1 MIGEKV
7 VAMSDLVVEEV
18 EVRIRRTTRHPT
30 FGCICTPYVCVH
42 GYPIHV
48 PYDLPIRLTIMD
60 TMMMMML
67 LLLLLMLIHLNT
79 IPMLDVLVTSIGK

>member
-1 MIGEKV
+1 MIGEKIV
-7 VAMSDLVVEEV
+7 VMSDLVVEEV
-18 EVRIRRTTRHPT
+18 EVQIRRTTRHPT

-48 PYDLPIRLTIMD
+48 PYDLPIRLTVMD
-60 TMMMMML
+60 TMRRRRRRRML
-67 LLLLLMLIHLNT
+67 LLLIHLNT